1 MDRSIV
7 LSLLGLLLIV
17 AVLVDTSYLNDLSKK
32 WFVDPVASMV
42 SGGEAGIRNIITL
55 PETRVV
61 VYQDKSVILLD
72 NMSQSDEE
80 ALLTDSGFRNAL
92 NSGDRLLLY
101 TNAKGLSAVVAS
113 SYFNDVEVGMLSR
126 DGRVA
131 KALES
136 NYPAGMVSLQNIDAA
151 DPTNAEV
158 KMVEFG
164 GRWYSLLLPAGTEN
178 LSAMESSNEFEKVVE
193 DSGSIRN
200 KTLLLY
206 RPSNGNVNIIIPVN
220 FNDDE
225 VTLLAKNS
233 AVKTAMN
240 IMQVNAGETLDLSGT
255 QEFQQVDM
263 AQLPYQPN
271 TRIYT
276 SFNIKGELGFMSQDI
291 VVYLAVFVVVLVMI
305 YVLYTILV
313 V

>member
-42 SGGEAGIRNIITL
+42 NGGEASIRNIITP
-55 PETRVV
+55 PETTVV
-61 VYQDKSVILLD
+61 AYQDKSVILLG
-72 NMSQSDEE
+72 NTSQSDEE

-92 NSGDRLLLY
+92 TSGDRLLLY
-101 TNAKGLSAVVAS
+101 TDAEGFSAVVAS

-126 DGRVA
+126 DDRVE

-136 NYPAGMVSLQNIDAA
+136 NYPAGMVDLQNIDVA

-158 KMVEFG
+158 EVVEFG
-164 GRWYSLLLPAGTEN
+164 GKWYSLLLPAGTDN
-178 LSAMESSNEFEKVVE
+178 FSAMESSNEFEKVVE
-193 DSGSIRN
+193 DSGGIGN
-200 KTLLLY
+200 KTLILY

-220 FNDDE
+220 FSDDE

-240 IMQVNAGETLDLSGT
+240 IMQVNAGETLNLAGT

-271 TRIYT
+271 TRIYA
-276 SFNIKGELGFMSQDI
+276 SFNINGELGFMSQDM
-291 VVYLAVFVVVLVMI
+291 VVYLAVFIVVLVML